1 MYFLKSPSALLVQRH
16 GRLGRWPNGQR
27 VGIDPDRRSP
37 RNMLYISVGAFSIA
51 SSIRVLKSKTEK
63 VLETVKNKG
72 RNKGIHS
79 GRPGF
84 NPIFFYRGR
93 SLATASN
100 LFIFKAIWQ
109 VLVTHFTTRFLSVK
123 IRLTWLLLCREGFLK
138 LILDY
143 FSKISLFQQLVGIF
157 LHV

>member
-1 MYFLKSPSALLVQRH
+1 MIENVKSLHFFVSTQDSYLNLPMRTQKSKIRGAIEIVLWQLLEYLRTWRYFTNIMYFLKSPSALLVQRH

-51 SSIRVLKSKTEK
+51 NSIRVLKSKTEK

-84 NPIFFYRGR
+84 NPIFFIGADR
-93 SLATASN
+93 
-100 LFIFKAIWQ
+100 
-109 VLVTHFTTRFLSVK
+109 
-123 IRLTWLLLCREGFLK
+123 
-138 LILDY
+138 
-143 FSKISLFQQLVGIF
+143 
-157 LHV
+157 